1 MTTNGQATYGHAEK
15 AGAWDIDLGAL
26 DVASPR
32 TLEQTA
38 DEVTEA
44 FVQAFAEIGTLE
56 YAEGTVTEI
65 GEDGRILS
73 VQGEVQLVWHEGRF
87 RPAPDAYIGPDAGRA
102 VLSSIM
108 LVYTVTVNQA
118 DSEQQLVSVSSG
130 LYFHYDSDLPDV
142 VGQSATSHSAFA
154 RVDVEVDPWLD
165 APLHGGKFLDNR
177 AIAALNRPRLERA
190 LRRWEAAMGKP
201 IDNATSVPYQSF
213 IDRYGFRP
221 GGDPDP
227 S

>member
-1 MTTNGQATYGHAEK
+1 LTTDGQATYGHAEK
-15 AGAWDIDLGAL
+15 AGAWDIELGAL
-26 DVASPR
+26 DVASVR
-32 TLEQTA
+32 ALEQTA
-38 DEVTEA
+38 DDVAEV

-65 GEDGRILS
+65 GEDRRILS
-73 VQGEVQLVWHEGRF
+73 VQGEVPLVWHEGRF
-87 RPAPDAYIGPDAGRA
+87 RPAPDADVGPEAGGA
-102 VLSSIM
+102 VLSSFM

-118 DSEQQLVSVSSG
+118 EQSVPVSSG

-142 VGQSATSHSAFA
+142 VGQPATSRSAFA

-165 APLHGGKFLDNR
+165 APLHGGRFLDNR

-201 IDNATSVPYQSF
+201 IDHATSVPYPAF

-221 GGDPDP
+221 GGEPDP
-227 S
+227 A